1 MSTNARTAG
10 NIDAAVAAATAAATA
25 NPTAIA
31 SLVGKLSDEQ
41 VHDIRR
47 WFANFERAADVVRWS
62 PEHRLQVL
70 PLFLAGEAA
79 NIFHQLAPGDQATF
93 ATVKDKLINAFAGST
108 DTIWLRQQL
117 AQRRL
122 QAGESVRAYA
132 RAIQVLCGRINSSME
147 DGEKVAAFLAGL
159 PHEWRTLLAVLE
171 TSSDK
176 PLTFDDIVSR
186 ACKIGEMQGQG
197 HGGQVTPAVPR
208 ITAAPILA
216 AMAPTLDPAAAFEQD
231 RHGAAI
237 KRIEEE
243 VRRLSDVVALHVA
256 SAPPRS
262 QGPTG
267 NPRHHDRPRQ
277 DRRDA
282 DSASDRDPA
291 SNSAVQCA
299 YCGKPRHYAVDCR
312 TRIRD
317 LATFQGRSSSHPYQR
332 PPGHG
337 RHGGYAPT
345 SDKDN
350 SGPADKDS
358 VSGRPKNL

>member
-1 MSTNARTAG
+1 MSTGSRG
-10 NIDAAVAAATAAATA
+10 SIDAAVAAATAAATA

-31 SLVGKLSDEQ
+31 SLVGKLSDEH

-70 PLFLAGEAA
+70 PLFLSGEAA

-93 ATVKDKLINAFAGST
+93 ATVKDKLINAFAGTT
-108 DTIWLRQQL
+108 DTVWLRQQL

-147 DGEKVAAFLAGL
+147 DSEKVAAFLAGL
-159 PHEWRTLLAVLE
+159 PHEMRTLLAVLE

-176 PLTFDDIVSR
+176 KLTFDDIVAR

-197 HGGQVTPAVPR
+197 VNTAVPR
-208 ITAAPILA
+208 IAAPILA
-216 AMAPTLDPAAAFEQD
+216 AMAPTIDPVTAFEQD
-231 RHGAAI
+231 RAAI

-243 VRRLSDVVALHVA
+243 VRRLSDVVAVHVA
-256 SAPPRS
+256 SAPPRP
-262 QGPTG
+262 QGPAG
-267 NPRHHDRPRQ
+267 NPRYHDRPRQ

-282 DSASDRDPA
+282 DGDRDPA
-291 SNSAVQCA
+291 SNSSVYCA

-317 LATFQGRSSSHPYQR
+317 LATFQGQRSHPYQR
-332 PPGHG
+332 PQGQG
-337 RHGGYAPT
+337 RHGASA
-345 SDKDN
+345 SDKN
-350 SGPADKDS
+350 GSGPADKD
-358 VSGRPKNL
+358 VSGRQKNF